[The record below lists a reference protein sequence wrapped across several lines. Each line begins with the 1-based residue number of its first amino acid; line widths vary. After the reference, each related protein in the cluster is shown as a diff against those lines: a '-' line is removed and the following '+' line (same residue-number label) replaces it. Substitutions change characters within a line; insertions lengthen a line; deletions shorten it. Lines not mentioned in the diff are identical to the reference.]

1 MRKGLTQKTLPGF
14 NGILNTTI
22 TMWIKKKK
30 ATEFERLYNLSQGS
44 NNVISQTIQSFVEYL
59 QKNFAREYKTD

>member
-30 ATEFERLYNLSQGS
+30 PQNLKDCIICHRGP
-44 NNVISQTIQSFVEYL
+44 TM
-59 QKNFAREYKTD
+59 